1 MCCIFKLYS
10 IAFNQA
16 NVVVVVAVAAA
27 AVVIVNGLGSLMC
40 CGLEVL

>member
-1 MCCIFKLYS
+1 
-10 IAFNQA
+10 
-16 NVVVVVAVAAA
+16 VVVVVAVAAA